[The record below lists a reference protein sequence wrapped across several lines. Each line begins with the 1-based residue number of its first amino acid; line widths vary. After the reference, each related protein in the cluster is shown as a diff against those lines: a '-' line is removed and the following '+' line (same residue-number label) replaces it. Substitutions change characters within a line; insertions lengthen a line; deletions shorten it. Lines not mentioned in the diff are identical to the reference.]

1 MRRSDLNSMTNG
13 HKTTNDCAKS
23 AQKSRERQ
31 PKSWSYKNVVNLPPW
46 TALRNSQTSDDSY
59 NSSSSSSRSRSRIKA
74 YAHLQF
80 ERSYKNEK
88 RAHAQAPQPLHR
100 HRNTK
105 KDASRELEGSPLD
118 LKHKGWFQRAK
129 KYLRTAKS
137 PWRRDDVEI
146 AIP

>member
-13 HKTTNDCAKS
+13 HKTINDCAKS
-23 AQKSRERQ
+23 AQKSCERQ

-46 TALRNSQTSDDSY
+46 TALRNSRTSDDSY
-59 NSSSSSSRSRSRIKA
+59 NSSSSSSSRIKA
-74 YAHLQF
+74 RAHLQF

-88 RAHAQAPQPLHR
+88 RARAQAPQPP

-105 KDASRELEGSPLD
+105 KDALHELEGSPLD